1 LHIHDLGVLAA
12 YCCGWDLQDLL
23 LRGFGGVSAKTE
35 SKPPRHLRSAL
46 GQAVNFLYTLQGE
59 TAGAQ
64 AFSNF
69 DTLLAPF
76 ARADGLSYRGIK
88 QAIQEFVFNINVP
101 TRVGFQSLVW
111 DELVVV
117 KIKGRIKVAEIGGLV
132 DGQFER
138 NVHRVLSQGNSSYA
152 VANADDIHAL
162 AFDDNGQV
170 AWKPIKAFVRH
181 RVPKGSPF
189 VRVRTSRG
197 AASVS
202 QAHSLFAFEELD
214 GRLPPRQ
221 MTARDVDVVHG
232 NATLTPT
239 NHFVAVRQAPNGKQR
254 ATLDLVELV
263 DAVPQIAARTR
274 VRVPNPAQAVE
285 RLRQRVR
292 EQFGGFTPFY
302 LEYGLKDKGCWK
314 RWVESGTL
322 PYLVWRSLGKDEP
335 EAEFALRNSDLWYAR
350 TLDQE
355 RLGEFVRLLA
365 WYITEGHNDITNGLY
380 VSQAQGD
387 NQEEMARVMHAL
399 GALGRIEK
407 MSGWSAQGNPTS
419 TVLRMAGKGLLAA
432 LIGYLGGTYS
442 TNKVIPWFIY
452 DLTSEL
458 QETFIATLIQGDGSE
473 YATHYDYHT
482 TSKKLSLGLSLLLAM
497 NGSKFSVYETAYEQK
512 NWNDQYILRIY
523 KDKDAAERYAA
534 GDLLARVCTRR
545 ETFAYEREYEY
556 DLSVDTNLEN
566 FAGGSGLLC
575 FHNTPFTNLTMDLI
589 PPATLRDTPV
599 IVGGELQ
606 DETFGDFQPEMDMIN
621 RAYAEIMLEGD
632 ARGRVFTFP
641 IPTYNIFKEFD
652 WDNPALKPVWQMTAK
667 YGIPYFSNFINSDMK
682 PEDAR
687 SMCPL
692 SGRTRVIVRSKQN
705 GIRVEQIIHIINN
718 MQVKGTE
725 YKVLT
730 PTGSWV
736 KARPVKVATT
746 DVYRVW
752 LSNGVFVDMGEN
764 HLQPTMDKGTLLA
777 RELAVDMWLPFTRT
791 SFESELGDYDLGY
804 VVGAYLGD
812 GSHDNESTIYSLCA
826 FEKDDETERRLAR
839 IWNNLGFF
847 VKVTQS
853 ERNVRFLRVSAGSYT
868 MLRRFVKGSG
878 ALDKSLTRLVF
889 NGSVAFKSG
898 ILDGYQATDG
908 SREKKR
914 LYTASESLRYDMAFL
929 LSSLGRKYNI
939 SSYDDREDRFSKNVV
954 YRIDYPERA
963 NYGDFYKEDND
974 YHYYRI
980 TKIERL
986 ADFNAEHLYCFQV
999 ASAEHL
1005 FVLANGLVTHN
1016 CRLRLD
1022 NRELRK
1028 RGGGL
1033 FAANPLTGSIGVV
1046 TLNMARIGYLAEN
1059 EEHFWTLLEATMR
1072 LAQKSLEIK
1081 RKVLNQFTEAGLYPY
1096 SKYYLAA
1103 IKQRF
1108 ESHWA
1113 NHFLTIAVNGMN
1125 ECCLNFLGVD
1135 IFHQEARDFAE
1146 RVLSFMRERIREFQL
1161 ETDHL
1166 YNLEASPAESASF
1179 RLAKEDKARFP
1190 DIRTAGSD
1198 QAPYYTNSTHLPVNC
1213 TDDLFKALA
1222 HQDSLQV
1229 LYTGGTVFHGFL
1241 GEQIDDWR
1249 QARLLVRRI
1258 AENFHLPYFTL
1269 TPTFSICPVHGY
1281 LSGEHT
1287 FCPYEHT
1294 AEDLARFG
1302 VTI

>member
-1 LHIHDLGVLAA
+1 MNPIQVIVKRNGDIVSYDRAKIAHAILKAAQATDSGHDRQWAENLAQRVEVLIVEKFGQNGHAPHVEDIQDIVEQVLIKDGQAQIAKAYILYREQHSQARDTRRLILDGMKLVDDYLDRADWRVNENANMNYSLQGLNFYVASSVTARYWLQKIYPPEIRQAHVEGALHIHDLGVLAA

-76 ARADGLSYRGIK
+76 ARADGLSYRGVK

-101 TRVGFQSLVW
+101 TRVGFQ
-111 DELVVV
+111 
-117 KIKGRIKVAEIGGLV
+117 
-132 DGQFER
+132 
-138 NVHRVLSQGNSSYA
+138 
-152 VANADDIHAL
+152 
-162 AFDDNGQV
+162 
-170 AWKPIKAFVRH
+170 
-181 RVPKGSPF
+181 
-189 VRVRTSRG
+189 
-197 AASVS
+197 
-202 QAHSLFAFEELD
+202 
-214 GRLPPRQ
+214 
-221 MTARDVDVVHG
+221 
-232 NATLTPT
+232 
-239 NHFVAVRQAPNGKQR
+239 
-254 ATLDLVELV
+254 
-263 DAVPQIAARTR
+263 
-274 VRVPNPAQAVE
+274 
-285 RLRQRVR
+285 
-292 EQFGGFTPFY
+292 
-302 LEYGLKDKGCWK
+302 
-314 RWVESGTL
+314 
-322 PYLVWRSLGKDEP
+322 
-335 EAEFALRNSDLWYAR
+335 
-350 TLDQE
+350 
-355 RLGEFVRLLA
+355 
-365 WYITEGHNDITNGLY
+365 
-380 VSQAQGD
+380 
-387 NQEEMARVMHAL
+387 
-399 GALGRIEK
+399 
-407 MSGWSAQGNPTS
+407 
-419 TVLRMAGKGLLAA
+419 
-432 LIGYLGGTYS
+432 
-442 TNKVIPWFIY
+442 
-452 DLTSEL
+452 
-458 QETFIATLIQGDGSE
+458 
-473 YATHYDYHT
+473 
-482 TSKKLSLGLSLLLAM
+482 
-497 NGSKFSVYETAYEQK
+497 
-512 NWNDQYILRIY
+512 
-523 KDKDAAERYAA
+523 
-534 GDLLARVCTRR
+534 
-545 ETFAYEREYEY
+545 
-556 DLSVDTNLEN
+556 
-566 FAGGSGLLC
+566 
-575 FHNTPFTNLTMDLI
+575 TPFTNLTMDLI
-589 PPATLRDTPV
+589 PPTTLRDMPV
-599 IVGGELQ
+599 IIGGELQ
-606 DETFGDFQPEMDMIN
+606 DETYGDFQPEMDMIN

-692 SGRTRVIVRSKQN
+692 SGRTRVVVRSKQN

-730 PTGSWV
+730 PTGAWV

-889 NGSVAFKSG
+889 NGSAAFKSG

-954 YRIDYPERA
+954 YRIDCPERA

-999 ASAEHL
+999 DSAEHL

-1059 EEHFWTLLEATMR
+1059 EEHFWTLLEAAMR

-1108 ESHWA
+1108 DSYWA

-1135 IFHQEARDFAE
+1135 IFHQEAQDFSAG
-1146 RVLSFMRERIREFQL
+1146 VLLFMRERIREFQL

-1241 GEQIDDWR
+1241 GEQIDDWH

-1281 LSGEHT
+1281 LPGEHT

-1294 AEDLARFG
+1294 EEDLARFG

>member
-1 LHIHDLGVLAA
+1 MNPIQVIVKRNGDIVSYDRAKIAHAILKAAQATDSGHDLPWAENLAQRVEVLIVEKFGQNEHAPHVEDIQDIVEQVLIKDGQAQIAKAYILYREQRSQARDARRLILDGMKLVDDYLERADWRVNENANMNYSLQGLNFYVASSVTARYWLQKIYPPEIRRAHVEGDLHIHDLGVLAA

-76 ARADGLSYRGIK
+76 ARADGLSYRGVK

-101 TRVGFQSLVW
+101 TRVGFQ
-111 DELVVV
+111 
-117 KIKGRIKVAEIGGLV
+117 
-132 DGQFER
+132 
-138 NVHRVLSQGNSSYA
+138 
-152 VANADDIHAL
+152 
-162 AFDDNGQV
+162 
-170 AWKPIKAFVRH
+170 
-181 RVPKGSPF
+181 
-189 VRVRTSRG
+189 
-197 AASVS
+197 
-202 QAHSLFAFEELD
+202 
-214 GRLPPRQ
+214 
-221 MTARDVDVVHG
+221 
-232 NATLTPT
+232 
-239 NHFVAVRQAPNGKQR
+239 
-254 ATLDLVELV
+254 
-263 DAVPQIAARTR
+263 
-274 VRVPNPAQAVE
+274 
-285 RLRQRVR
+285 
-292 EQFGGFTPFY
+292 
-302 LEYGLKDKGCWK
+302 
-314 RWVESGTL
+314 
-322 PYLVWRSLGKDEP
+322 
-335 EAEFALRNSDLWYAR
+335 
-350 TLDQE
+350 
-355 RLGEFVRLLA
+355 
-365 WYITEGHNDITNGLY
+365 
-380 VSQAQGD
+380 
-387 NQEEMARVMHAL
+387 
-399 GALGRIEK
+399 
-407 MSGWSAQGNPTS
+407 
-419 TVLRMAGKGLLAA
+419 
-432 LIGYLGGTYS
+432 
-442 TNKVIPWFIY
+442 
-452 DLTSEL
+452 
-458 QETFIATLIQGDGSE
+458 
-473 YATHYDYHT
+473 
-482 TSKKLSLGLSLLLAM
+482 
-497 NGSKFSVYETAYEQK
+497 
-512 NWNDQYILRIY
+512 
-523 KDKDAAERYAA
+523 
-534 GDLLARVCTRR
+534 
-545 ETFAYEREYEY
+545 
-556 DLSVDTNLEN
+556 
-566 FAGGSGLLC
+566 
-575 FHNTPFTNLTMDLI
+575 TPFTNLTMDLI
-589 PPATLRDTPV
+589 PPATLRDMP
-599 IVGGELQ
+599 IIIGGELQ
-606 DETFGDFQPEMDMIN
+606 DETFNDFQPEMDMIN
-621 RAYAEIMLEGD
+621 RAYAEVMLEGD

-652 WDNPALKPVWQMTAK
+652 WDNPALKPIWQMTAK

-730 PTGSWV
+730 PTGDWV

-752 LSNGVFVDMGEN
+752 LSNGVFVDMGGN
-764 HLQPTMDKGTLLA
+764 HLQPTMDKGTLCA

-791 SFESELGDYDLGY
+791 SFEGELGDYDLGY

-826 FEKDDETERRLAR
+826 FEKDDETEQRLAR
-839 IWNNLGFF
+839 IWNDLGFF

-868 MLRRFVKGSG
+868 MLRRFIKGSG

-889 NGSVAFKSG
+889 NGSAAFKSG

-999 ASAEHL
+999 DSAEHL

-1059 EEHFWTLLEATMR
+1059 EEHFWTLLEAAMR

-1081 RKVLNQFTEAGLYPY
+1081 RKVLEQFTEAGLYPY
-1096 SKYYLAA
+1096 SRYYLAA

-1108 ESHWA
+1108 DSYWA

-1135 IFHQEARDFAE
+1135 IFHQEAQDFSAG
-1146 RVLSFMRERIREFQL
+1146 VLLFMRERIREFQL

-1213 TDDLFKALA
+1213 TDDLFEALA

-1249 QARLLVRRI
+1249 QARLLVHRI

-1281 LSGEHT
+1281 IPGEHT